1 MLLKKINYTIFFY
14 KASICRYCSSE
25 LIKKIDY
32 NIKQLKKLKN
42 NDQNNNKNNNITKQ
56 LKKLPNNTEKPVFL
70 EHSYLKNSNPFL
82 L

>member
-14 KASICRYCSSE
+14 KASICRYCSSK
-25 LIKKIDY
+25 LIK
-32 NIKQLKKLKN
+32 NIKQVKKLKN

-56 LKKLPNNTEKPVFL
+56 LKKLPNNTENPVFL
-70 EHSYLKNSNPFL
+70 EHSHLKNSNPFL